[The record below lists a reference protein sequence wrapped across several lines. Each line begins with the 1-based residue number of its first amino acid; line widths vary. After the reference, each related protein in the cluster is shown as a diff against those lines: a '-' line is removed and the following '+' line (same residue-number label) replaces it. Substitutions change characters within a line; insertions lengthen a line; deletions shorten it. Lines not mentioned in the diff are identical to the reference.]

1 MIASRK
7 IFGSLVCLLMC
18 AMAVSARAGGAPEPG
33 SYGYFDFP
41 TCVRYALVHS
51 DEFLR
56 NRLDIQIRSADLKDA
71 HSELL
76 PTVEVATRFYVAR
89 AGNEFGDNPL
99 NVELRLKRDYN
110 PALALF
116 KIKSQ
121 GIMVDIGRITH
132 FSKISQGI
140 AHIAKAFY
148 AIDVLKRQIRARKQ
162 MLALRREK
170 VVYGKSRIDQG
181 AVDPLQVRLWS
192 NAVRGERIQLRTLE
206 DKLETKT
213 AELKVLMGYH
223 PDYYLPLDTR
233 DAANQIL
240 DGFNGRL
247 ITFADIQGSNF
258 SLKIL
263 AKKEQLQSTKVAG
276 AYVTLLPQPTVLM
289 ESLSGEQDRRSG
301 FNFAV
306 GLNYVLWDG
315 FARVRDIKRQKMIAR
330 QTKIDRRQ
338 RSRDLYN
345 FFRKLTSLLDLSG
358 EREGF
363 QREQAKLSELSEE
376 RSLLRYKSGDIPYE
390 VYLESR
396 ISRVDANLAAMG
408 MREARVD
415 ALIDLATL
423 AGGLNRYNARIRF

>member
-1 MIASRK
+1 MTASRK
-7 IFGSLVCLLMC
+7 IFGAVMCLLMC
-18 AMAVSARAGGAPEPG
+18 AMAVTAKAGDAPRSG

-56 NRLDIQIRSADLKDA
+56 NRLEIQIRSADLKDA
-71 HSELL
+71 HSEIL
-76 PTVEVATRFYVAR
+76 PTVELTTRFYLAR
-89 AGNEFGDNPL
+89 AGNEFGDDPL
-99 NVELRLKRDYN
+99 NIELRLRDYN

-116 KIKSQ
+116 KIKGQ
-121 GIMVDIGRITH
+121 GIMVDIGKISH

-148 AIDVLKRQIRARKQ
+148 AIDLLKRQIRARKQ
-162 MLALRREK
+162 MMALQQEK
-170 VVYGKSRIDQG
+170 VTYGKSRIDQG
-181 AVDPLQVRLWS
+181 AVDPLQVRLWR
-192 NAVRGERIQLRTLE
+192 NAVRGERIQLKTLE
-206 DKLETKT
+206 DRLETRI

-233 DAANQIL
+233 DAVNQIL

-247 ITFADIQGSNF
+247 VTFADIQGTNF

-263 AKKEQLQSTKVAG
+263 AKKEQLQSVKVSG
-276 AYVTLLPQPTVLM
+276 AYVALLPQPTVLM

-306 GLNYVLWDG
+306 GLTYVLWDG

-330 QTKIDRRQ
+330 QMNIDRRQ
-338 RSRDLYN
+338 RSRELYN
-345 FFRKLTSLLDLSG
+345 FYRQLTSLLDLSG

-408 MREARVD
+408 VRETRVN

-423 AGGLNRYNARIRF
+423 AGGLNRYNARIRY